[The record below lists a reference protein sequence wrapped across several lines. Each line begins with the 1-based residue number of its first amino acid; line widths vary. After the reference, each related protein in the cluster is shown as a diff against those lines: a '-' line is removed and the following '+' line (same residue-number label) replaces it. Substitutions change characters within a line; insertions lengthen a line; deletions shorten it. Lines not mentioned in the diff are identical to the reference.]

1 MTYEELIGIVDN
13 ILTNHQKA
21 NITTREL
28 LEAHNAY
35 RRTSGNMNILR
46 DFLKKYNLQTI
57 PDFNETWLDS
67 PMILQE
73 IPTKTT
79 TPKRKLTPE
88 ERIERI
94 NRLSMIIKE
103 RLVDEKDITI
113 DLSVFDNIADAIKDL
128 PSLLNEDIPNKM
140 KSILA
145 SRLGAL
151 ENGINM
157 IDSIIRKNKIINGT
171 KAKNIIKY
179 RQNKRK
185 DMMLFQFQY
194 MKLQQTRLN
203 IEYESNRKVFINKW

>member
-35 RRTSGNMNILR
+35 RRTSGNMNILQ

-57 PDFNETWLDS
+57 PDFHETWLDS

-79 TPKRKLTPE
+79 TPKRKLTLE

-94 NRLSMIIKE
+94 NRLSMAIKE
-103 RLVDEKDITI
+103 RLVDEKDITTN
-113 DLSVFDNIADAIKDL
+113 LSVFDNITDAI
-128 PSLLNEDIPNKM
+128 NDIPLVLM
-140 KSILA
+140 
-145 SRLGAL
+145 R
-151 ENGINM
+151 
-157 IDSIIRKNKIINGT
+157 
-171 KAKNIIKY
+171 
-179 RQNKRK
+179 
-185 DMMLFQFQY
+185 
-194 MKLQQTRLN
+194 
-203 IEYESNRKVFINKW
+203 